1 MLRFAVC
8 ECGRG
13 AGKEAG
19 KEGEGKEEE
28 PRASQEDDRSA
39 QELEGI
45 ISTLCHLL
53 AVRQRQAQI
62 SKSGLEAKLAVHTA
76 LEVTLCVSQGQLC
89 SLAFM
94 QLLAA
99 PCLMHLCQASASHA
113 STKTALGKTSGMAS
127 HAQSCNC
134 QRFLRIL
141 PVLCALWCGCAR
153 VAVEVSGRIQM
164 MYRTNC
170 LRWPIA

>member
-1 MLRFAVC
+1 MCVC
-8 ECGRG
+8 GCG
-13 AGKEAG
+13 AGKEVGG
-19 KEGEGKEEE
+19 KEGGGKEGGGKEEE

-89 SLAFM
+89 SLAFL

-113 STKTALGKTSGMAS
+113 STTDCPGQDKRYGITCPINHSYES
-127 HAQSCNC
+127 HPS
-134 QRFLRIL
+134 F
-141 PVLCALWCGCAR
+141 VLCGVGVRAWRVGYRAALR
-153 VAVEVSGRIQM
+153 
-164 MYRTNC
+164 
-170 LRWPIA
+170 